1 MKKFIHKVIQ
11 KILSVFSLK
20 LIKLEKGVDDAIVH
34 LTPDRP
40 PVGSVLIGYIIEP
53 FLLSPDEAVSNAH
66 THDWESLQIAR
77 TFLEMGYAVD
87 VISYRNETFVP
98 EKHYSVF
105 IAARTNFE
113 RIACR
118 LNEDCIS
125 IVHLDTAHWLFNNSA
140 ACSRLYELQGRR
152 GVTLYNQK
160 MIEENWAIEHADC
173 ATVLGNRFTIETY
186 EYAKKPIYRVPIS
199 STSVYP
205 WNDEKDYQA
214 CKKRFLWLG
223 STGFVH
229 KGLSLVLETF
239 ATMPDYHLTVCGP
252 VEEEQ
257 KFKAAFYKELFETPN
272 IETAGWVDVDSEKFI
287 EIANSC
293 AAVIYPSC
301 SEGGGGSVIT
311 CMHAGLIP
319 VVSYES
325 SVDVEEFGVLLKD
338 STISEVRSAL
348 EQFSTLE
355 TVQLKR
361 MSRQSWE
368 YARNNHTRETFADSF
383 RQVISGI
390 IADHPKSP
398 PVPGGAPER

>member
-1 MKKFIHKVIQ
+1 MKIFIHKVIQ
-11 KILSVFSLK
+11 KMLSVFSLK

-34 LTPDRP
+34 LAPERP

-77 TFLEMGYAVD
+77 TFVEMGYAVD

-98 EKHYSVF
+98 EKNYSVF

-118 LNEDCIS
+118 LNEGCIS

-140 ACSRLYELQGRR
+140 ACSRLYELQSRR

-173 ATVLGNRFTIETY
+173 ATVLGNQFTIETY

-257 KFKAAFYKELFETPN
+257 KFKAAFYNELFETPN
-272 IETAGWVDVDSEKFI
+272 IETAGWVDVDSEQFI
-287 EIANSC
+287 DIANNC

-325 SVDVEEFGVLLKD
+325 SVDVEEFGILLKD

-348 EQFSTLE
+348 EQFSALE
-355 TVQLKR
+355 AVELKK

-398 PVPGGAPER
+398 PVPGGVPER